1 MPLVNGLH
9 CATPR
14 FLLAVACVP
23 KSALSRD
30 RPFPSLRFSV
40 FLSMIVFHLIKF
52 FSPLSFLF
60 VLLVLD

>member
-14 FLLAVACVP
+14 SCWLLHVYPNLLFHVIG
-23 KSALSRD
+23 
-30 RPFPSLRFSV
+30 PSLPFVSL
-40 FLSMIVFHLIKF
+40 FFFSMIVFHLIKF

>member
-1 MPLVNGLH
+1 MVCTVQHRVPVG
-9 CATPR
+9 CCI
-14 FLLAVACVP
+14 CVP